1 MTWTKRLTSAVLA
14 CVLCTAALTTGAL
27 AEDAGV
33 GGYDATHR
41 PSHSADYVLT
51 ESATYDMKQGTKE
64 EYTKYGT
71 MQRAISSR
79 RLIMTAT
86 ASRPDGKLMPTT
98 AAISWHRSADTTAA
112 A

>member
-64 EYTKYGT
+64 ECTKYWNAGT
-71 MQRAISSR
+71 DQRIR
-79 RLIMTAT
+79 RQQ
-86 ASRPDGKLMPTT
+86 PE
-98 AAISWHRSADTTAA
+98 ADQCVSV
-112 A
+112 